1 MSRLLLL
8 RRPFD
13 RTSPSRGFDS
23 TPTSERRRIFDA
35 RVNAAMLAVI
45 VCLIAL
51 VSLQSLFNGFVFDD
65 LGVIQ
70 RNPLIGQWSFIWKS
84 FFHDVW
90 WFRKPTSLP
99 QSSYYRPLQNLWF
112 ALGFHLFGYK
122 PIAWH
127 AAKILLHLVV
137 VLLAFRAAIVL
148 SGDVTVGLLAALLFG
163 VLPAHAEVVTWISAI
178 PEPLAAGFE
187 LAAFSLAVEGPKDRL
202 MRLGSVACFVAALLS
217 FEGAIVFPVLL
228 GVYLFIFGERGELET
243 ERRSLT
249 IWQIMMKCA
258 PYLVA
263 CAGYLIA
270 RYLVMGLFGVV
281 YSSSSVGPRYAET
294 VGELLA
300 TMPEVMLYYIAML
313 GVPWL
318 AGPAHPL
325 DWIKSF
331 SSPRFYVPVALL
343 LLLAMG
349 SWLAARRSPRRR
361 LYFFCVI
368 WFFVSIAPMM
378 NLGGVWDLVQD
389 RYLYLPAFGWCVIAA
404 DCLVRWSRSGNRIL
418 WSSVVALTLIAW
430 CLSFWKVEG
439 YWKDELTMYKART
452 IMAPQTIRWH
462 NDLYLEYLR
471 RNDFGGSEHEL
482 EEMLRINPSNHK
494 YHFLLHIV
502 EERLGNGARS
512 RAEFMKSMPEELRRQ
527 VSANPDEVRSAKTGR
542 PDRSGE
548 VTLPTPAPPAPSAP
562 APAQ

>member
-1 MSRLLLL
+1 ML

-13 RTSPSRGFDS
+13 ITSPSRGFDS
-23 TPTSERRRIFDA
+23 TPASERRRIVDT

-45 VCLIAL
+45 VCLVAL

-65 LGVIQ
+65 LTVIQ
-70 RNPLIGQWSFIWKS
+70 RNPLIGQWSFVWKS
-84 FFHDVW
+84 FFRDTY
-90 WFRKPTSLP
+90 WFKNPASLP
-99 QSSYYRPLQNLWF
+99 QASYYRPLQNLWF
-112 ALGFHLFGYK
+112 ALGFHLFGYN

-137 VLLAFRAAIVL
+137 VLLAFRAAAVL

-163 VLPAHAEVVTWISAI
+163 VLPAHAEVVTWISAL

-187 LAAFSLAVEGPKDRL
+187 LAAFSLAVEGPKDRR

-228 GVYLFIFGERGELET
+228 GAYLFMFGERGELES

-249 IWQIMMKCA
+249 IWQILMKCA
-258 PYLVA
+258 RYLVA
-263 CAGYLIA
+263 CVGYLIA
-270 RYLVMGLFGVV
+270 RYLVMGLYGVV
-281 YSSSSVGPRYAET
+281 NSSPGVGLGYAQR

-300 TMPEVMLYYIAML
+300 TMPGVMLYYIAML

-325 DWIKSF
+325 DWVKSF

-343 LLLAMG
+343 LLLAIG
-349 SWLAARRSPRRR
+349 SWLAARRSPRRK
-361 LYFFCVI
+361 LYLFCAI

-404 DCLVRWSRSGNRIL
+404 DCLVRWSRSGNRVL
-418 WSSVVALTLIAW
+418 WSSVAALMLIAW
-430 CLSFWKVEG
+430 SLSFWKVEC
-439 YWKDELTMYKART
+439 YWKDTLTMYKART
-452 IMAPQTIRWH
+452 IMAPQATRWH
-462 NDLYLEYLR
+462 QDLYVEYRRLNDLK
-471 RNDFGGSEHEL
+471 GSEHEL
-482 EEMLRINPSNHK
+482 EEMLRLKPSSRR
-494 YHFLLHIV
+494 YHFLLHV
-502 EERLGNGARS
+502 LEERLGNGARS
-512 RAEFMKSMPEELRRQ
+512 RAEFMKSMPEEIKRQ

-542 PDRSGE
+542 PERTGE
-548 VTLPTPAPPAPSAP
+548 VALPTPIPPAPSAP
-562 APAQ
+562 ATDQ